1 MAQLREAV
9 DALVAVATSAGL
21 PADRARDEGLVFAA
35 AIAESAP
42 RAGQDWAR
50 AVDGGPRV
58 LAAANDAFFDAASRG
73 RKWRQSPTALLSELS
88 VSDLPRAAEYAR
100 ALTEVASAACALGE
114 PTMRVTGNASVAA
127 AAQLAAAQVP
137 PGGALAPVARP
148 PGIDG
153 PAARHTGGS
162 DGDGEADGAV
172 GPGSAAV
179 VWTGSTTGTGGAA
192 EEATAAAAE
201 TAEAPR
207 SVAELLGELDSMIGL
222 DRVKREVHQ
231 QVAMLKVEQKRKDA
245 GMRNPAVTRH
255 LVFVGNPGT
264 GKTTVA
270 RMVAGIYTALG
281 LLSKGQLV
289 EVDRSELVAGYL
301 GQTAIKTAET
311 CARAAGGVLFI
322 DEAYALGGD
331 QYGAEAVNTLVK
343 EMEDRRDDLVVIVA
357 GYPDPMLAFIVQNP
371 GLASRFKTT
380 IDFGDYTDDELVAIL
395 GVLAANADYDL
406 GPEAESRFRT
416 ILSVTPR
423 GHAFGNGRFARN
435 LLEEAIGRHAWRLQD
450 VGDPTD
456 EQLRRLLPED
466 FEDAGAPE
474 VPSHG
479 GRPADATDP
488 AAPAAPADAAAKD
501 PAATGPTA
509 GAGALP

>member
-153 PAARHTGGS
+153 PAARHTGAS

-172 GPGSAAV
+172 R
-179 VWTGSTTGTGGAA
+179 TGSTTGTGGAA

-255 LVFVGNPGT
+255 
-264 GKTTVA
+264 
-270 RMVAGIYTALG
+270 R
-281 LLSKGQLV
+281 
-289 EVDRSELVAGYL
+289 
-301 GQTAIKTAET
+301 
-311 CARAAGGVLFI
+311 ARAAQQGP
-322 DEAYALGGD
+322 A
-331 QYGAEAVNTLVK
+331 
-343 EMEDRRDDLVVIVA
+343 RR
-357 GYPDPMLAFIVQNP
+357 
-371 GLASRFKTT
+371 
-380 IDFGDYTDDELVAIL
+380 
-395 GVLAANADYDL
+395 
-406 GPEAESRFRT
+406 
-416 ILSVTPR
+416 
-423 GHAFGNGRFARN
+423 GRPVRAR
-435 LLEEAIGRHAWRLQD
+435 
-450 VGDPTD
+450 
-456 EQLRRLLPED
+456 RRLP
-466 FEDAGAPE
+466 
-474 VPSHG
+474 
-479 GRPADATDP
+479 RADRHQDR
-488 AAPAAPADAAAKD
+488 
-501 PAATGPTA
+501 
-509 GAGALP
+509 